1 MHKFVI
7 LSAVV
12 GLVTAGCTFPSSRR
26 TVSART
32 TGHLQ
37 HVEYGVI
44 ERVDGVVVSGQRTQL
59 GTLGGGV
66 VGAAAASDVGHGAGR
81 HLARAGG
88 AVAGAIVGQ
97 AVEEAVTRKE
107 GQEMIIKLDSGKS
120 VVITQTSPPGFRMGE
135 RVAVVSGGGG
145 PARVTYP

>member
-1 MHKFVI
+1 MAWSYPD
-7 LSAVV
+7 SAPNSAP
-12 GLVTAGCTFPSSRR
+12 LAAGW
-26 TVSART
+26 SARRRPAMSAMA
-32 TGHLQ
+32 
-37 HVEYGVI
+37 
-44 ERVDGVVVSGQRTQL
+44 RV
-59 GTLGGGV
+59 
-66 VGAAAASDVGHGAGR
+66 AS
-81 HLARAGG
+81 LARAGG

>member
-1 MHKFVI
+1 MNKMLI
-7 LSAVV
+7 LSVVAVLA
-12 GLVTAGCTFPSSRR
+12 GTGCTFPSSSR
-26 TVSART
+26 TVSRRT

-37 HVEYGVI
+37 HVEYGTV
-44 ERVDGVVVSGQRTQL
+44 ERVDGVVVSGQRTHL
-59 GTLGGGV
+59 GTVGGGI

-81 HLARAGG
+81 QLARAGG
-88 AVAGAIVGQ
+88 AVVGAVVGQ
-97 AVEEAVTRKE
+97 ATEEALTRQE

-120 VVITQTSPPGFRMGE
+120 VVITQVTPPGFKMGE